1 MHSLASTESSHRPPR
16 PPSSASRRQPSSRPT
31 SSLSTR
37 LPTSAST
44 IVPHPA
50 SSASVRPHS
59 RLTQRPQS
67 RLARANHQRLTE
79 LCEDLVRGVIGDA
92 DQDKFREQVAYAAR
106 SPSAE
111 GMTLNK
117 AGIVL
122 GEAEVDRM
130 IHGSERCFVLITC
143 FWIFLSD
150 TFRKHEFSPEMLS
163 QTLFKYPAG
172 C

>member
-1 MHSLASTESSHRPPR
+1 MHPSASAESSHRPPR
-16 PPSSASRRQPSSRPT
+16 PPSSASRRQPSSRPV

-44 IVPHPA
+44 VVPRPA
-50 SSASVRPHS
+50 SSASVQPHS

-79 LCEDLVRGVIGDA
+79 LCEDLVRGVIGDV
-92 DQDKFREQVAYAAR
+92 DQNKFREQVAYAAR
-106 SPSAE
+106 SLSAE

-130 IHGSERCFVLITC
+130 IH
-143 FWIFLSD
+143 
-150 TFRKHEFSPEMLS
+150 TFRKRESSPEMLS
-163 QTLFKYPAG
+163 QTLFKYLAG

>member
-1 MHSLASTESSHRPPR
+1 MHPSASAESSHRPPR
-16 PPSSASRRQPSSRPT
+16 PPSSASRRQLSSRPT

-37 LPTSAST
+37 PPTV
-44 IVPHPA
+44 VPRPA

-79 LCEDLVRGVIGDA
+79 LCENLVRGVIGDV
-92 DQDKFREQVAYAAR
+92 DREQVAYAAR
-106 SPSAE
+106 SLSAK

-122 GEAEVDRM
+122 GETEVDRM
-130 IHGSERCFVLITC
+130 IRGHVQKARIQSRDALADALQVSRRLLKMQVEKGHDLDQEIKVRRPSLC
-143 FWIFLSD
+143 W
-150 TFRKHEFSPEMLS
+150 
-163 QTLFKYPAG
+163 
-172 C
+172 

>member
-1 MHSLASTESSHRPPR
+1 MHPSASAESSHRPPR
-16 PPSSASRRQPSSRPT
+16 PPSSASRRQLSSRPT

-44 IVPHPA
+44 VVPRPA
-50 SSASVRPHS
+50 SSASVPPHS

-79 LCEDLVRGVIGDA
+79 LCEDLVRGVIGDV
-92 DQDKFREQVAYAAR
+92 DREQVTYAAR
-106 SPSAE
+106 SLSTE

-130 IHGSERCFVLITC
+130 IHTS
-143 FWIFLSD
+143 
-150 TFRKHEFSPEMLS
+150 RKRKFSPEMLS